1 MKMWIKDLNKRH
13 YSQVISKEKV
23 VHISSTDPP
32 HDPDKLAVDKT
43 LTYHF
48 KKLFNFNSLV
58 YLSTK

>member
-1 MKMWIKDLNKRH
+1 MKMWIKDLNNRH

-48 KKLFNFNSLV
+48 KK
-58 YLSTK
+58 